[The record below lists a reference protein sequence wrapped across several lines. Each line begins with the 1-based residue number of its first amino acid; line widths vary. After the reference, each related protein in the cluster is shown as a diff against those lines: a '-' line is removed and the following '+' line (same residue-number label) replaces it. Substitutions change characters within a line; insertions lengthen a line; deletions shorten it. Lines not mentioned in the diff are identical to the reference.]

1 MTETKTKAI
10 LSVSGGL
17 DSTTLLYH
25 VVKELNRDVTVVA
38 FDYGQNHNN
47 EVEFARYHAEKLGV
61 PFKLIKLA
69 DFFRQINHTSAL
81 LNGADEVPEHDY
93 QVGDPTPPTYVSNRN
108 LFFTIIMSSIAE
120 EVGAEEIYLGIQR
133 VDEFS
138 GYWDTT
144 LSFVDKVQQ
153 VLDENRSSKV
163 KLVTPFVEMTKS
175 DEILIGNKLGLDY
188 AQTISCYKGTNC
200 GVCSTCR
207 ERIAAFE
214 KVGLKDPITYLNEQ

>member
-1 MTETKTKAI
+1 MSKIKAI

-25 VVKELNRDVTVVA
+25 IVKDLERDVTVVS
-38 FDYGQNHNN
+38 FDYGQNHSN
-47 EVEFARYHAEKLGV
+47 EVEFARYHADKLGV
-61 PFKLIKLA
+61 HFRLVNLQ
-69 DFFRQINHTSAL
+69 DFFKQINHTSAL
-81 LNGADEVPEHDY
+81 LNGKDAVPEHGY

-120 EVGAEEIYLGIQR
+120 EIGAEEIYLGIQK

-144 LSFVDKVQQ
+144 ISFVEKVQE
-153 VLDENRSSKV
+153 VLDENRSNKV
-163 KLVTPFVEMTKS
+163 KLICPFVQMTKS
-175 DEILIGNKLGLDY
+175 DEIEIGNRFGIDY
-188 AQTISCYKGTNC
+188 TKTISCYKGTNC

-207 ERIAAFE
+207 ERIEAFR
-214 KVGLKDPITYLNEQ
+214 KIGLEDPIKYQNQI

>member
-1 MTETKTKAI
+1 MSKIKAI

-25 VVKELNRDVTVVA
+25 VVKELDREVTVVA

-47 EVEFARYHAEKLGV
+47 EVEFAKYHAEKLGV
-61 PFKLIKLA
+61 DFKIINLK
-69 DFFRQINHTSAL
+69 DFFQQINHTSAL
-81 LNGADEVPEHDY
+81 LNGKEAVPEHDY

-108 LFFTIIMSSIAE
+108 LYFTIIMSSIAE
-120 EVGAEEIYLGIQR
+120 EIGAEEIYLGIQR

-144 LSFVDKVQQ
+144 LSFVEKVQG

-163 KLVTPFVEMTKS
+163 KLITPFVQMTKS

-207 ERIAAFE
+207 ERIQAF
-214 KVGLKDPITYLNEQ
+214 KKIGLTDPIKYENE

>member
-1 MTETKTKAI
+1 MTKAI

-17 DSTTLLYH
+17 DSTTLMYH
-25 VVKELNRDVTVVA
+25 VVKDLGREVTAVA
-38 FDYGQNHNN
+38 FNYGQNHAN
-47 EVEFARYHAEKLGV
+47 EIDYAKYHAEKLGV
-61 PFKLIKLA
+61 ELKVIDLR
-69 DFFRQINHTSAL
+69 DFFKQINHTSAL
-81 LNGADEVPEHDY
+81 LNGKNAVPEHGY

-120 EVGAEEIYLGIQR
+120 EIGAEEIYLGIQR

-144 LSFVDKVQQ
+144 KSFVDKVQG

-163 KLVTPFVEMTKS
+163 KLVCPFVQMTKS
-175 DEILIGNKLGLDY
+175 DEIKIGERLGLDY
-188 AQTISCYKGTNC
+188 SQTISCYKGTNC

-207 ERIAAFE
+207 ERIEAF
-214 KVGLKDPITYLNEQ
+214 KKIGMKDPIRYENV

>member
-1 MTETKTKAI
+1 MNESKTKAI

-25 VVKELNRDVTVVA
+25 VVKDLGRDVTAVA
-38 FDYGQNHNN
+38 FNYGQNHAN
-47 EVEFARYHAEKLGV
+47 EIDYAKYHAEKLGIELKV
-61 PFKLIKLA
+61 IDLR
-69 DFFRQINHTSAL
+69 DFFKQINHTSAL
-81 LNGADEVPEHDY
+81 LNGKDAVPEHGY

-120 EVGAEEIYLGIQR
+120 EIGAEEIYLGIQR

-144 LSFVDKVQQ
+144 KSFVDKVQG

-163 KLVTPFVEMTKS
+163 KLVCPFVQMTKS
-175 DEILIGNKLGLDY
+175 DEIKIGERLGLDY
-188 AQTISCYKGTNC
+188 SQTISCYKGTNC

-207 ERIAAFE
+207 ERIEAFK
-214 KVGLKDPITYLNEQ
+214 KVGMKDPITYENV

>member
-1 MTETKTKAI
+1 MTKAI

-17 DSTTLLYH
+17 DSTTLMYH
-25 VVKELNRDVTVVA
+25 VVKDLGREVTAVA
-38 FDYGQNHNN
+38 FNYGQNHAN
-47 EVEFARYHAEKLGV
+47 EIDYAKYHAEKLGV
-61 PFKLIKLA
+61 ELKVIDLQ
-69 DFFRQINHTSAL
+69 DFFKQINHTSAL
-81 LNGADEVPEHDY
+81 LNGKDAVPEHGY

-120 EVGAEEIYLGIQR
+120 EIGAEEIYLGIQR

-144 LSFVDKVQQ
+144 KSFVDKVQG

-163 KLVTPFVEMTKS
+163 KLVCPFVQMTKS
-175 DEILIGNKLGLDY
+175 DEIKIGERLGLDY
-188 AQTISCYKGTNC
+188 SQTISCYKGTNC

-207 ERIAAFE
+207 ERIEAF
-214 KVGLKDPITYLNEQ
+214 KKIGMKDPIRYENV

>member
-1 MTETKTKAI
+1 MSKTKAI

-25 VVKELNRDVTVVA
+25 VVKDLEREVTVVS

-47 EVEFARYHAEKLGV
+47 EVEFARYHAERLGV
-61 PFKLIKLA
+61 DFRLINLK

-81 LNGADEVPEHDY
+81 LNGKDAVPEHGY

-120 EVGAEEIYLGIQR
+120 EIGAEEIYLGIQR

-144 LSFVDKVQQ
+144 VSFVEKVQA
-153 VLDENRSSKV
+153 VLDENRSNKV
-163 KLVTPFVEMTKS
+163 KLICPFVQMTKS
-175 DEILIGNKLGLDY
+175 DEIEIGNRFGIDY
-188 AQTISCYKGTNC
+188 AKTISCYKGTNC

-207 ERIAAFE
+207 ERIEAFR
-214 KVGLKDPITYLNEQ
+214 KIGLEDPIKYQNEI

>member
-1 MTETKTKAI
+1 MSKTKAI

-25 VVKELNRDVTVVA
+25 VVKDLDRDVTVVA

-47 EVEFARYHAEKLGV
+47 EVEFAKYHAEELGV
-61 PFKLIKLA
+61 DFRLINLK
-69 DFFRQINHTSAL
+69 DFFQQINHTSAL
-81 LNGADEVPEHDY
+81 LNGKEAVPEHDY

-120 EVGAEEIYLGIQR
+120 EIGAEEIYLGIQR

-144 LSFVDKVQQ
+144 LSFVDKVQA

-163 KLVTPFVEMTKS
+163 KLVCPFVKMTKT
-175 DEILIGNKLGLDY
+175 DEIFIGERLGIDY
-188 AQTISCYKGTNC
+188 SKTISCYKGTNC

-207 ERIAAFE
+207 ERLQAFARA
-214 KVGLKDPITYLNEQ
+214 GMKDPIEYQVG